1 MPLCDLS
8 LGDVKIDSVEFL
20 DDMLNPQEKSLVDFL
35 ILQELKLMQSE
46 SASSST
52 ALVERY
58 VEGTPLAAQIA
69 AIPASSAFVLAE
81 MDRIRQQLA
90 SGGLSAKSL
99 VSSTDTIDT
108 GRHEEFPETPV
119 DNDPTLW
126 ELAVRK
132 AETTL
137 EAQSIRG
144 MNVTLAEKYSV
155 GAWEST
161 TRDVSVYVEEA
172 RKRVASLQKQK
183 DDINASRV
191 ETASGTLATKMKH
204 MEKKTRQ
211 IEETNFELEVAIAKL
226 QSDAKRIRREEESQ

>member
-8 LGDVKIDSVEFL
+8 LVNVKIDSVEFL
-20 DDMLNPQEKSLVDFL
+20 DDVIHPQEKSFIDFL
-35 ILQELKLMQSE
+35 ILQEMKLMQSE
-46 SASSST
+46 SASSSS

-58 VEGTPLAAQIA
+58 VEGSPLAAQIA

-90 SGGLSAKSL
+90 AGSLSKSL
-99 VSSTDTIDT
+99 VSSSHTIDT
-108 GRHEEFPETPV
+108 RRHEEFPETPV

-144 MNVTLAEKYSV
+144 INVTLAEKYSV
-155 GAWEST
+155 GAWGST

-183 DDINASRV
+183 EDMNASRV
-191 ETASGTLATKMKH
+191 ETASGTSATKMKNL
-204 MEKKTRQ
+204 EKKTRQ
-211 IEETNFELEVAIAKL
+211 IQETNFELEVAIAKL
-226 QSDAKRIRREEESQ
+226 QSDAKRIRRQEESQ

>member
-8 LGDVKIDSVEFL
+8 LVNVKIDSVEFL
-20 DDMLNPQEKSLVDFL
+20 DDVINPQEKSFLDFL
-35 ILQELKLMQSE
+35 ILQEMKLMQSE
-46 SASSST
+46 SASSSS

-58 VEGTPLAAQIA
+58 VEGSPLAAQIA

-90 SGGLSAKSL
+90 AGSRSKSL
-99 VSSTDTIDT
+99 VSSSHTIDT
-108 GRHEEFPETPV
+108 RRHEEFPETPV

-144 MNVTLAEKYSV
+144 INVTLAEKYSV
-155 GAWEST
+155 GAWGST

-183 DDINASRV
+183 EDMNASRV
-191 ETASGTLATKMKH
+191 ETASGTSATKMKNL
-204 MEKKTRQ
+204 EKKTRQ
-211 IEETNFELEVAIAKL
+211 IQETNFELEVAIAKL
-226 QSDAKRIRREEESQ
+226 QSDAKRIRRQEESQ

>member
-8 LGDVKIDSVEFL
+8 LVNVKIDSVEFL
-20 DDMLNPQEKSLVDFL
+20 DDVINPQEKSFIDFL
-35 ILQELKLMQSE
+35 ILQEMNLMQSE
-46 SASSST
+46 SASSSS

-58 VEGTPLAAQIA
+58 VEGSPLAAQIA

-90 SGGLSAKSL
+90 AGSLSKSL
-99 VSSTDTIDT
+99 VSSSHSIDT
-108 GRHEEFPETPV
+108 RRHEEFPETPV

-137 EAQSIRG
+137 EAQSIRRI
-144 MNVTLAEKYSV
+144 NVTLAEKYSV
-155 GAWEST
+155 GAWGFT

-183 DDINASRV
+183 EDMNASRV
-191 ETASGTLATKMKH
+191 ETASGTSATKMKNL
-204 MEKKTRQ
+204 EKKTRQ
-211 IEETNFELEVAIAKL
+211 IQETNFELEVAIAKL
-226 QSDAKRIRREEESQ
+226 QSDAKRIRRQEESQ